1 MTIWQFM
8 ASIRYELNVRCDML
22 KEYEKKYG
30 RVDLGPKWGLNE
42 ITGKPRK
49 KNEAIA

>member
-1 MTIWQFM
+1 M
-8 ASIRYELNVRCDML
+8 

-30 RVDLGPKWGLNE
+30 RVDLGPKWGLNQ

-49 KNEAIA
+49 MNEGDLIVENLRVVRWNW